1 MSFSAN
7 KPILLDPTRLLLVE
21 DSPRLGPLLVDALR
35 AGGHSADLACTAQDF
50 DHLATTNQYALF
62 IIDLGL
68 PDEDGLK
75 LIARLRGADVHQPI
89 LIITARVG
97 LDDRISGLDLGADDV
112 LVKPFNQRELL
123 ARVRALLR
131 RPAVIADT
139 GRQVGR
145 LSINLQTSEIY
156 CDGHAIGLSPTER
169 RLFSLFLRRGD
180 RVVTAADIEQLSVDQ
195 GRDVTENAAQQ
206 AISRLRKLLQR
217 LDPGLK
223 IETIRGSG
231 YRLTKKD

>member
-35 AGGHSADLACTAQDF
+35 AGGHSTDLACTAQDF
-50 DHLATTNQYALF
+50 DHLATTNHYALF

-89 LIITARVG
+89 LVITARAGVE
-97 LDDRISGLDLGADDV
+97 DRISGLDLGADDV

-145 LSINLQTSEIY
+145 LSINLHTSEIF
-156 CDGHAIGLSPTER
+156 CDGRAISLSPTEKR
-169 RLFSLFLRRGD
+169 
-180 RVVTAADIEQLSVDQ
+180 SVFA
-195 GRDVTENAAQQ
+195 VPA
-206 AISRLRKLLQR
+206 SR
-217 LDPGLK
+217 
-223 IETIRGSG
+223 
-231 YRLTKKD
+231 